1 MLEEVKSALRISN
14 TAYDKEIK
22 DLIDACKIDLVT
34 SGVASSYFSKDT
46 FGALIKQAIIL
57 YCKAQFGFDN
67 QDATRLNE
75 SYELLKQKLVIV
87 YSTYSET
94 LGDEQIYGTI

>member
-14 TAYDKEIK
+14 SAYDKEIK
-22 DLIDACKIDLVT
+22 NLIDACKLDLVT

-57 YCKAQFGFDN
+57 YCKAQFGYDN
-67 QDATRLNE
+67 QDALKELSE
-75 SYELLKQKLVIV
+75 SIKNYGVF
-87 YSTYSET
+87 
-94 LGDEQIYGTI
+94 LGTHHL

>member
-1 MLEEVKSALRISN
+1 MLEKVKSALRISN
-14 TAYDKEIK
+14 TAYDREIR

-34 SGVASSYFSKDT
+34 SGVASSYFLEDT
-46 FGALIKQAIIL
+46 YGPLIKQAIIT
-57 YCKAQFGFDN
+57 YCKAQFGYDN

-87 YSTYSET
+87 YNTYIESE
-94 LGDEQIYGTI
+94 EE

>member
-14 TAYDKEIK
+14 TAYDNEVQN
-22 DLIDACKIDLVT
+22 LIDACKSDLET
-34 SGVASSYFSKDT
+34 SGVAPSYFLEDNYR
-46 FGALIKQAIIL
+46 ALIKQAIIT
-57 YCKAQFGFDN
+57 YCKAQFGYDN

-87 YSTYSET
+87 YSTYIALPE
-94 LGDEQIYGTI
+94 GE